1 MFWSKLS
8 VLFLFGWLVT
18 AEQQQQLQ
26 SFRKLLLL
34 QPGPGAADSSLRIS
48 SISTRRGAAG
58 RPSTYNLELN
68 GSYGGGQVRT
78 RRMGQQQQQQQQYG
92 TFRQQESSQQKQATT
107 TNKPSG

>member
-1 MFWSKLS
+1 MFWLKLS
-8 VLFLFGWLVT
+8 VLFLFGWPVT
-18 AEQQQQLQ
+18 AEQQQQQQLQ

-34 QPGPGAADSSLRIS
+34 QPGPGAADSSFRIS

-78 RRMGQQQQQQQQYG
+78 RRMGQQQQQQYG
-92 TFRQQESSQQKQATT
+92 TFRQQESSQQKQTTT